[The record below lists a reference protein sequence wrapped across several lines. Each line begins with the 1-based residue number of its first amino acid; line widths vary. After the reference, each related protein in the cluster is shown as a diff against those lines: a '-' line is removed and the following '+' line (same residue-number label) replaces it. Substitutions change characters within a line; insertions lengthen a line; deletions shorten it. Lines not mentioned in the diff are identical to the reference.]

1 MTVDKIVHL
10 MAGSMILL
18 SVLLTQFVDP
28 VWMWL
33 TVFVG
38 ANLAQSG
45 LTNFCPLTFMLKK
58 AGVPEGECCSK

>member
-10 MAGSMILL
+10 MAGCMILL
-18 SVLLTQFVDP
+18 SIILTHVHDP
-28 VWMWL
+28 AWVWL

-45 LTNFCPLTFMLKK
+45 LTNFCPLSFMLKK
-58 AGVPEGECCSK
+58 AGVPEGDCCSK